1 MLELVNEGGMP
12 AAASVRSIARRASVT
27 EAVLYRYF
35 PTKDAMLREVWE
47 TTLAPMVKQ
56 KRDLLAVPSESP
68 AKVLGD
74 WIQITYEQFDR
85 DPAAFHFVFLSE
97 GTADWRD
104 DPIYRVQGDLLGT
117 WMASAFDAKQIAP
130 LSHSRA
136 LHCFV
141 DLLLG
146 VPRGIRFGDLPGPA
160 TAHVEETLAASA
172 RVLGF

>member
-12 AAASVRSIARRASVT
+12 AAASVRSIVRRAGVT

-56 KRDLLAVPSESP
+56 KRGLLDDCSESP
-68 AKVLGD
+68 AEVLEA

-97 GTADWRD
+97 GTANWRD

-117 WMASAFDAKQIAP
+117 WMASALDAKQIAP
-130 LSHSRA
+130 LSYSRA
-136 LHCFV
+136 VHVFV

-146 VPRGIRFGDLPGPA
+146 VPRSIRFGELTGPA
-160 TAHVEETLAASA
+160 TAHVKETLAASA